1 MATIQNAEGTYLPS
15 GTLRKSLSISQR
27 IIQPRQKSSSKMGTN
42 IADERVRSN
51 MKPMLDFK
59 FGGSVVTAAPVRE
72 FSKSQKWRYP
82 NRTSGATQMTK
93 TATPPATPATG

>member
-1 MATIQNAEGTYLPS
+1 MATIQNAECTNLPS
-15 GTLRKSLSISQR
+15 DTLRKSLSISQR

-72 FSKSQKWRYP
+72 ISKSQKWRDP
-82 NRTSGATQMTK
+82 EQKAGATPTK
-93 TATPPATPATG
+93 EAPTAAR